1 MKKIKTRTKKNTKT
15 KTKIKIRIKLFIALI
30 FYTNL
35 SYAQFNIKCI
45 GLSDCLPFYNSSIDE
60 KVIYMSWASGFI
72 SSQNILNRSD
82 YIKDISYDRSII
94 WLEYYC
100 YNHPKKKFKD
110 AVVSFIDK
118 FSN

>member
-1 MKKIKTRTKKNTKT
+1 MEKIKIKIKT
-15 KTKIKIRIKLFIALI
+15 KTKINLFIALI

-35 SYAQFNIKCI
+35 SYAQFNIKGI
-45 GLSDCLPFYNSSIDE
+45 GLSECVTFYNSSIDE

-118 FSN
+118 FSNL